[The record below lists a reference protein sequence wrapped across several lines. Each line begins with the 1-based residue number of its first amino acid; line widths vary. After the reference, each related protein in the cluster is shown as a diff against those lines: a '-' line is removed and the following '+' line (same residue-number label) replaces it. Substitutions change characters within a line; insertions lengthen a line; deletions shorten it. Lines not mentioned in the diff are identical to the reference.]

1 LRCRQRGRAGFTG
14 AAASIA
20 LVLLTG
26 CGSERAGSG
35 SASLWVTRDRGATVV
50 LVRTVPAGL
59 TAMQALDR
67 ELDVDTSYGG
77 RFVQSIEGVEG
88 DLSEQRD
95 WFWFLNGIEAD
106 QSAADY
112 RLRPGDVE
120 WWDYRSWREQMREPV
135 VVGAFPEPFLH
146 GYSGPPRP
154 AAVRYEPGLAKGA
167 RAIGRLL
174 DATSVRPV
182 SDPAPKDANVF
193 YTVRGT
199 QRFSASL
206 REKDGAAGSPVEFVF
221 AGNAAALAQN
231 PRRFRFRYAV
241 P

>member
-1 LRCRQRGRAGFTG
+1 VKRGLLLLLAC
-14 AAASIA
+14 A

-26 CGSERAGSG
+26 CGQERAGEG
-35 SASLWVTRDRGATVV
+35 SASLWVTRDRGATVL
-50 LVRTVPAGL
+50 LVTRVPAGL

-67 ELDVDTSYGG
+67 ELDVDTAYGG

-88 DLSEQRD
+88 DVSKQRD

-106 QSAADY
+106 VSAADY

-120 WWDYRSWREQMREPV
+120 WWDFRSWRDEMREPV

-146 GYSGPPRP
+146 GYGEPPRP
-154 AAVRYEPGLAKGA
+154 AVVRYEPGLEKGA
-167 RAIGRLL
+167 RAIARLL
-174 DATSVRPV
+174 EADSVAPI
-182 SDPAPKDANVF
+182 SDQAPEDANVF

-199 QRFSASL
+199 ERFEASL
-206 REKDGAAGSPVEFVF
+206 REEGGAAGSPVQFTF
-221 AGNAAALAQN
+221 AGDAADLARN
-231 PRRFRFRYAV
+231 PTKYRFRYEV

>member
-1 LRCRQRGRAGFTG
+1 VKRGLLLTC
-14 AAASIA
+14 A

-26 CGSERAGSG
+26 CGQERAGEG
-35 SASLWVTRDRGATVV
+35 SASLWVTRDRGATVL
-50 LVRTVPAGL
+50 LVTGVPAGL

-67 ELDVDTSYGG
+67 ELDLDTAYGG

-88 DLSEQRD
+88 DVSKQRD

-106 QSAADY
+106 VSAADY

-120 WWDYRSWREQMREPV
+120 WWDFRSWRDEMREPV

-146 GYSGPPRP
+146 GYGGPPRP
-154 AAVRYEPGLAKGA
+154 AVVRYEPGLEKGA
-167 RAIGRLL
+167 RAIARLL
-174 DATSVRPV
+174 GADSVAPI
-182 SDPAPKDANVF
+182 SDKTPRDANVF

-199 QRFSASL
+199 ERFDASL
-206 REKDGAAGSPVEFVF
+206 RDEGGSAGSPVQFTF
-221 AGNAAALAQN
+221 AGNGADLARN
-231 PRRFRFRYAV
+231 PTKYRFRYEV

>member
-1 LRCRQRGRAGFTG
+1 
-14 AAASIA
+14 
-20 LVLLTG
+20 VLL
-26 CGSERAGSG
+26 
-35 SASLWVTRDRGATVV
+35 VTA
-50 LVRTVPAGL
+50 VPAGL

-67 ELDVDTSYGG
+67 ELDVDTDYGG

-88 DLSEQRD
+88 DVSKQRD

-106 QSAADY
+106 VSAADY

-120 WWDYRSWREQMREPV
+120 WWDFRSWRDEMREPV

-146 GYSGPPRP
+146 GYGGPPRP
-154 AAVRYEPGLAKGA
+154 AVVRYEPGLEKGA
-167 RAIGRLL
+167 RAIARLL
-174 DATSVRPV
+174 EADSVAPL

-199 QRFSASL
+199 QRFAASL
-206 REKDGAAGSPVEFVF
+206 REEGGAAGSPVRFTF
-221 AGNAAALAQN
+221 AGDAVALAAD
-231 PRRFRFRYAV
+231 PKRFRFRYEV

>member
-1 LRCRQRGRAGFTG
+1 VKRGLLVVC
-14 AAASIA
+14 A

-26 CGSERAGSG
+26 CGGERAGSR
-35 SASLWVTRDRGATVV
+35 SASLWVTRDRGATVM

-67 ELDVDTSYGG
+67 ELDIDTDYGG

-88 DLSEQRD
+88 DISKRRD

-120 WWDYRSWREQMREPV
+120 WWDFRSWQDEMRKPV
-135 VVGAFPEPFLH
+135 VVGAFPEPFRH
-146 GYSGPPRP
+146 GYGGSPRP
-154 AAVRYEPGLAKGA
+154 AVVRYEPGLAKGA

-174 DATSVRPV
+174 NAVSVRPV

-199 QRFSASL
+199 ERFSASL
-206 REKDGAAGSPVEFVF
+206 REDDGAAGSPVEFVF
-221 AGNAAALAQN
+221 AGDAVELARN
-231 PRRFRFRYAV
+231 PRRFRFRYEV